1 MSILKEKQII
11 GYVHTSD
18 GLSPEKLIQF
28 DNDGMDAVYL
38 IDDAEPSNEE
48 KLIKLIKA
56 VNAKSDIPIMVK
68 RDFKRLED
76 VKKIIYAGNTRVV
89 MDAVM
94 DDDYHLMKEAAE
106 RFNASPIP

>member
-11 GYVHTSD
+11 GCVHTSD

-38 IDDAEPSNEE
+38 IDDAEPSNAE

-56 VNAKSDIPIMVK
+56 VNAK
-68 RDFKRLED
+68 
-76 VKKIIYAGNTRVV
+76 
-89 MDAVM
+89 
-94 DDDYHLMKEAAE
+94 
-106 RFNASPIP
+106 